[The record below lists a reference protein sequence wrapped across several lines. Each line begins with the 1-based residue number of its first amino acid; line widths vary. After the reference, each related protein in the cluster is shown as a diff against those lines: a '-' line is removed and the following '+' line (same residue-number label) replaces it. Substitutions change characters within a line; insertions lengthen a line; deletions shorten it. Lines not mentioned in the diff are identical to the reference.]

1 MHWGSKVPTLS
12 NHWVIVGQSLAKD
25 WEVAGHWEGIYDG
38 GFEDTIEDSITIHQH
53 PTVRTKFPVSVK
65 DIISFRVI
73 NTDLAKASS
82 DALVIAVAKGANGPV
97 ILDSPLSPAA
107 LASLKETLTALGV
120 TGAADQVVRLPGHPD
135 TGATIL
141 VLAGV
146 GPVKGTAVTEEALRR
161 MAGATLRALAG
172 LKHVVF
178 AVPTTTVSH
187 VAALAEGAALGSYQ
201 FASMHTSASGRKLPV
216 SKVTIHS
223 TLAKDPELA
232 AALERS
238 SIVAKAVNAT
248 RTLVNEP
255 PSTLYPATFAD
266 AARELSKGLPVKLT
280 VLDEKRLL
288 KEGWGGIMGVGQ
300 GSSRPPRM
308 VKVEY
313 KSERAVA
320 NLAFVGKG
328 ITFDS
333 GGISIKPGAGMVTM
347 KCDMAGAA
355 AVLNAVLAVAALG
368 LPVNVT
374 GWLCIAENMPS
385 GTAIRPS
392 DVLTM
397 LGGKTVEVLNTDAEG
412 RLVMADGL
420 VAASAE
426 FPDVIIDVATL
437 TGAQVMALG
446 HRTAGVMGDE
456 GVTAALKAAADRAGE
471 LIWPMPLPEELRPSL
486 DSPVADMANIG
497 ERMGGMMTA
506 AVFLQEFIGKS
517 KDGETIPWAHLD
529 IAGPAFNESAPYGYT
544 PKQGTGMS
552 VRTLVAYVEDVVAR
566 SA

>member
-1 MHWGSKVPTLS
+1 MT
-12 NHWVIVGQSLAKD
+12 AK
-25 WEVAGHWEGIYDG
+25 EA
-38 GFEDTIEDSITIHQH
+38 IT
-53 PTVRTKFPVSVK
+53 
-65 DIISFRVI
+65 FRAI
-73 NTDLAKASS
+73 NTDLAKTAS
-82 DALVIAVAKGANGPV
+82 DALVIAVAKSADGPV
-97 ILDSPLSPAA
+97 ILDAPLSPAA
-107 LASLKETLTALGV
+107 LTSLKASLSALGV
-120 TGAADQVVRLPGHPD
+120 TGAADQIVRLPGLPD
-135 TGATIL
+135 TGAKIL

-146 GPVKGTAVTEEALRR
+146 GKVKGATVSEEALRR
-161 MAGATLRALAG
+161 LAGAATRQLAG
-172 LKHVVF
+172 TNHVLF
-178 AVPTTTVSH
+178 AVPTTAVTH
-187 VAALAEGAALGSYQ
+187 VAALAEGAALGAYQ
-201 FASMHTSASGRKLPV
+201 YASMHTSTAGKHAPV
-216 SKVTIHS
+216 SKVTIYS

-232 AALERS
+232 AALERAS
-238 SIVAKAVNAT
+238 VVAKAVNAT

-255 PSTLYPATFAD
+255 PSKLYPATFAD
-266 AARELSKGLPVKLT
+266 AARELSKGLPVKVT
-280 VLDEKRLL
+280 VFDEKKLL
-288 KEGWGGIMGVGQ
+288 KDGWGGIMGVGQ

-313 KSERAVA
+313 KSERA
-320 NLAFVGKG
+320 LATLALVGKG

-355 AVLNAVLAVAALG
+355 AVLNSVLAVAALG
-368 LPVNVT
+368 LRVNIT

-437 TGAQVMALG
+437 TGAQVVALG

-456 GVTAALKAAADRAGE
+456 GVSAALKAAADRAGE
-471 LIWPMPLPEELRPSL
+471 LVWPMPLPEELRPSL

-506 AVFLQEFIGKS
+506 AVFLQEFVGKG
-517 KDGETIPWAHLD
+517 KDGEMIPWAHLD
-529 IAGPAFNESAPYGYT
+529 IAGPAFNEGSPYGYT
-544 PKQGTGMS
+544 PKQGTGMA
-552 VRTLVAYVEDVVAR
+552 VRTLVTYVEDVVAR